1 MVHMKKLSMLLLE
14 VILEWMHVQDYMIFI
29 MEENRMW
36 DVQKGEKYDT
46 WISEDCSLKIQYL
59 ENKCRL
65 FVDYKGYNV
74 IMPMGMWGFEE
85 EVQERNIQYKVDG
98 EKGDLKSLSYI
109 VNTEDLILF
118 SELIRLFLTEH
129 NLSIVLND
137 ALKYT

>member
-1 MVHMKKLSMLLLE
+1 
-14 VILEWMHVQDYMIFI
+14 
-29 MEENRMW
+29 MW

-46 WISEDCSLKIQYL
+46 WLSEDCSLKIQYL
-59 ENKCRL
+59 ENKCRI

>member
-1 MVHMKKLSMLLLE
+1 
-14 VILEWMHVQDYMIFI
+14 MHVQDYMIFI

>member
-1 MVHMKKLSMLLLE
+1 M
-14 VILEWMHVQDYMIFI
+14 
-29 MEENRMW
+29 
-36 DVQKGEKYDT
+36 
-46 WISEDCSLKIQYL
+46 
-59 ENKCRL
+59 
-65 FVDYKGYNV
+65 NV
-74 IMPMGMWGFEE
+74 EE

>member
-1 MVHMKKLSMLLLE
+1 
-14 VILEWMHVQDYMIFI
+14 MHVQDYMIFI

-46 WISEDCSLKIQYL
+46 WLSEDCSLKIQYL

-129 NLSIVLND
+129 NLSTVLND

>member
-1 MVHMKKLSMLLLE
+1 
-14 VILEWMHVQDYMIFI
+14 
-29 MEENRMW
+29 
-36 DVQKGEKYDT
+36 
-46 WISEDCSLKIQYL
+46 
-59 ENKCRL
+59 
-65 FVDYKGYNV
+65 
-74 IMPMGMWGFEE
+74 MGMWGFEE

-129 NLSIVLND
+129 DLSIVLND

>member
-1 MVHMKKLSMLLLE
+1 
-14 VILEWMHVQDYMIFI
+14 MHVQDYMIFI

-118 SELIRLFLTEH
+118 SELIRIFLTEH

>member
-1 MVHMKKLSMLLLE
+1 
-14 VILEWMHVQDYMIFI
+14 MHVQDYMIFI

-46 WISEDCSLKIQYL
+46 WLSEDCSLKIQYL

>member
-1 MVHMKKLSMLLLE
+1 
-14 VILEWMHVQDYMIFI
+14 MHVQDYMIFI

-46 WISEDCSLKIQYL
+46 WLSEDCSLKIQYL
-59 ENKCRL
+59 ENKCRI

>member
-1 MVHMKKLSMLLLE
+1 
-14 VILEWMHVQDYMIFI
+14 MHVQDYMIFI

-46 WISEDCSLKIQYL
+46 WLSEDCSLKIQYL

-118 SELIRLFLTEH
+118 SELIRFFLTEH

>member
-1 MVHMKKLSMLLLE
+1 
-14 VILEWMHVQDYMIFI
+14 MHVQDYMIFI

-46 WISEDCSLKIQYL
+46 WLSEDCSLKIQYM

-98 EKGDLKSLSYI
+98 ERGDLKSLSYI